1 MPAVS
6 PSLLLGA
13 GIENHERRDSCAR
26 RLMIYVAKD
35 RGGRRNSVVGSD
47 ITSANSASFG
57 CRTSIFAPTY
67 SIHAAIKMASNWQ
80 TDCFFKQRTYWK
92 TTPSVQRDF

>member
-47 ITSANSASFG
+47 ITSDNSDSFG
-57 CRTSIFAPTY
+57 WRTSIFSPTY
-67 SIHAAIKMASNWQ
+67 SIYAAIKMAGNWQ
-80 TDCFFKQRTYWK
+80 TDCFFQAKDGLEDSRIRQR
-92 TTPSVQRDF
+92 